1 MACAYI
7 GIGSNK
13 GKRIKNAK
21 EALGHIRE
29 EMRVERVSSFYLTEP
44 IEVYPVREGFSNGVN
59 GKWFVNCVLQV
70 TTNQE
75 PRELLRT
82 LLKIEGKMGRIRIKE
97 KKISRII
104 DLDLLLYEEKIIK
117 EKELTLPHPLLHK
130 RRFVLA
136 PLSEINPDVYHPL
149 LKKPV
154 KEILATL
161 TDNHAVEKILRYE
174 DMCS

>member
-13 GKRIKNAK
+13 GKRIRNAK
-21 EALGHIRE
+21 EALARIRE
-29 EMRVERVSSFYLTEP
+29 EMRVEKVSSFYLTEP
-44 IEVYPVREGFSNGVN
+44 IEVNPVREGFSNGVK
-59 GKWFVNCVLQV
+59 GEWFVNCVLEV

-82 LLKIEGKMGRIRIKE
+82 LLKIEGKMGRIRIKQ

-136 PLSEINPDVYHPL
+136 PLTEINPDVYHPL

-154 KEILATL
+154 KEILRAL
-161 TDNHAVEKILRYE
+161 TDNHAVEKILGHQ
-174 DMCS
+174 DVCS

>member
-13 GKRIKNAK
+13 GNRIKNAK
-21 EALGHIRE
+21 VALAHIRE
-29 EMRVERVSSFYLTEP
+29 EMRVEKVSSFYLTEP
-44 IEVYPVREGFSNGVN
+44 IEIKGECFI
-59 GKWFVNCVLQV
+59 NCVLEV
-70 TTNQE
+70 ITNQE
-75 PRELLRT
+75 PRKLLRT

-97 KKISRII
+97 KKRSRII

-130 RRFVLA
+130 RRFVLT
-136 PLSEINPDVYHPL
+136 PLTEINPDAYHPL

-154 KEILATL
+154 KEILAAL
-161 TDNHAVEKILRYE
+161 ADNHAVEKILGHQ

>member
-21 EALGHIRE
+21 EALDRIRE
-29 EMRVERVSSFYLTEP
+29 EMRVEKVSSFYFTEP
-44 IEVYPVREGFSNGVN
+44 IKVKGE
-59 GKWFVNCVLQV
+59 WFVNCVLEV

-82 LLKIEGKMGRIRIKE
+82 LLKIEGRMGRRRTKE

-136 PLSEINPDVYHPL
+136 PLTEINPEVYHPL
-149 LKKPV
+149 LKKPI
-154 KEILATL
+154 KEILAAL
-161 TDNHAVEKILRYE
+161 TDNHAVEKILGHQ
-174 DMCS
+174 DVCS

>member
-13 GKRIKNAK
+13 GKRIENAK
-21 EALGHIRE
+21 EALARIRE
-29 EMRVERVSSFYLTEP
+29 EMRVEKVSSFYLTEP
-44 IEVYPVREGFSNGVN
+44 IKVKGE
-59 GKWFVNCVLQV
+59 WFVNCVLEV

-136 PLSEINPDVYHPL
+136 PLTEINPDVYHPL
-149 LKKPV
+149 FKKPI
-154 KEILATL
+154 KEILAAL
-161 TDNHAVEKILRYE
+161 TDNHAVEKILGPQ
-174 DMCS
+174 DVCS

>member
-13 GKRIKNAK
+13 GNRIKNTK
-21 EALGHIRE
+21 EALGRIRE
-29 EMRVERVSSFYLTEP
+29 EMRIEKVSSFYLTEP
-44 IEVYPVREGFSNGVN
+44 IEVKGG
-59 GKWFVNCVLQV
+59 WFVNCVLEV
-70 TTNQE
+70 TTNQG
-75 PRELLRT
+75 PRELIRT
-82 LLKIEGKMGRIRIKE
+82 LLKIEEKMGRTRTKE
-97 KKISRII
+97 EKISRII
-104 DLDLLLYEEKIIK
+104 DLDLLLYEQKIIK

-136 PLSEINPDVYHPL
+136 PLTEINPDVYHPL

-161 TDNHAVEKILRYE
+161 TDNHAVEKILGHQ
-174 DMCS
+174 DVCT